1 MFEKC
6 LDGIRKVREKTADA
20 LEIIYLVMLALLVA
34 YDTLCATQIDV
45 VWDTLFA
52 EQPVLHELYRLIL
65 MEPQYIL
72 FWLVILRFL
81 ISRKYDWREWA
92 AGLLLLACARQAVS
106 VNGYDNI
113 LFMILMI
120 LGARGISFRKI
131 VKVFFTV
138 SLIATVGVVAG
149 SQTGLIEN
157 LVYQQAGRN
166 IRIAFGFAYP
176 TSFAAHI
183 YFLVLCFWY
192 LRAGKLTI
200 AGSLIPAFF
209 GVFVY
214 IFCEARF
221 TSISLLLLAFVM
233 CCCVLYRVYCRRKGR
248 IYRINPV
255 CSGILA
261 LSPVLCAGGINVL
274 SVFYTEKNSL
284 LVFLNQFITNR
295 LALAKKGVDL
305 FGFSAWGRNIR
316 MIGSGGTTTQPTQY
330 FFLDSA
336 YMQFSLQY
344 GLVILALILLML
356 LFLCCRARAEKQWDF
371 LWILVFVSVNG
382 VIEANIFQLIY
393 CPFLLAVFADTKERT
408 KSRRKSDEK
417 S

>member
-1 MFEKC
+1 MAILIWFMIESRSNGVFEKC

-209 GVFVY
+209 RCFCVY
-214 IFCEARF
+214 I
-221 TSISLLLLAFVM
+221 L
-233 CCCVLYRVYCRRKGR
+233 
-248 IYRINPV
+248 
-255 CSGILA
+255 
-261 LSPVLCAGGINVL
+261 
-274 SVFYTEKNSL
+274 
-284 LVFLNQFITNR
+284 
-295 LALAKKGVDL
+295 
-305 FGFSAWGRNIR
+305 
-316 MIGSGGTTTQPTQY
+316 
-330 FFLDSA
+330 
-336 YMQFSLQY
+336 
-344 GLVILALILLML
+344 
-356 LFLCCRARAEKQWDF
+356 
-371 LWILVFVSVNG
+371 
-382 VIEANIFQLIY
+382 
-393 CPFLLAVFADTKERT
+393 
-408 KSRRKSDEK
+408 
-417 S
+417 